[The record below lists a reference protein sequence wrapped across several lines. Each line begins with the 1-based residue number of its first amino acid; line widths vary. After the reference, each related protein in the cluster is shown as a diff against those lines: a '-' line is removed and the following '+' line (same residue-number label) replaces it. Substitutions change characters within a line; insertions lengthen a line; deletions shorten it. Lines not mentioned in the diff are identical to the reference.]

1 MAGAVCGHTLAY
13 TVSYPD
19 RAARQSVL
27 EVTGHA
33 YWHAAIAAAVIGAA
47 WFSAVHIARHFRAPR
62 RRYALLWPA
71 LPALQVAVFAGMEI
85 SERLAAGA
93 PLATVLDHAIV
104 GVSSQLLVAALLAI
118 AVYLLGRAAAA
129 VGRLATQPI
138 RRRPAQSFGPTH
150 RDLPSLRLAVV
161 SCGSRGPPYP

>member
-1 MAGAVCGHTLAY
+1 MCGHTLAY

-47 WFSAVHIARHFRAPR
+47 WFTVVHATRHFRSPDR
-62 RRYALLWPA
+62 RHALLWPA
-71 LPALQVAVFAGMEI
+71 LPALQVAVFVGMEI

-93 PLATVLDHAIV
+93 PLATILDHAIV
-104 GVSSQLLVAALLAI
+104 GLASQLLVATVLAV
-118 AVYLLGRAAAA
+118 AVYFLGRAAAA
-129 VGRLATQPI
+129 VGRLVSVPPPL
-138 RRRPAQSFGPTH
+138 RPAQFFGPARRTI
-150 RDLPSLRLAVV
+150 PAVRLAVV
-161 SCGSRGPPYP
+161 PCGSRGPPYS